1 MDSIETNVIPGSIEV
16 DKIAINKIS
25 INKFIILSTATLGLY
40 GLWWIYKS
48 WRFFQDNE
56 KSDIMPAIRTLFSIF
71 YLIPLFYKILKLA
84 KNNGYKPG
92 YSSVFLYAAFL
103 VANLLVVLPTPFF
116 LAAVISFVFLIPPF
130 MALNYAM
137 DHCEGF
143 NVIEQKT
150 FSNRQLIL
158 LIIGIILWILNIS
171 GIITGISLI

>member
-1 MDSIETNVIPGSIEV
+1 MESMETNVIPGSIGI
-16 DKIAINKIS
+16 DRIPINKIS
-25 INKFIILSTATLGLY
+25 VNKFIILSITTLGLY

-48 WRFFQDNE
+48 WRFFQEKE

-92 YSSVFLYAAFL
+92 YSSVFLYAGFL
-103 VANLLVVLPTPFF
+103 IVNLLVVLPTPFF

-143 NVIEQKT
+143 SVIEQKA
-150 FSNRQLIL
+150 FSKRQLIL
-158 LIIGIILWILNIS
+158 LIIGVILWILNIV